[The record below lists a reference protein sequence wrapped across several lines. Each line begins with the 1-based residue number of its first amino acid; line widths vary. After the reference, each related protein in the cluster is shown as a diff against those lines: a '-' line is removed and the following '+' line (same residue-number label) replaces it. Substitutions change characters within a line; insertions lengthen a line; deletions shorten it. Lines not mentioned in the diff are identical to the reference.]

1 MDVSYTA
8 RLLTIFCKPNLIFF
22 SGCLKASDIP
32 TEHTASTVYLF
43 TCFSVNMKLFLM
55 SSLRWILARVHT
67 VASLPVIVPLDPL
80 YPYIWRYWMLI
91 HELMFEILMA
101 SEQV

>member
-22 SGCLKASDIP
+22 SGCLKTSDIP

-43 TCFSVNMKLFLM
+43 TCFSVNIKLFLM
-55 SSLRWILARVHT
+55 SSLRWILAMVS
-67 VASLPVIVPLDPL
+67 AGALPVCF
-80 YPYIWRYWMLI
+80 LI
-91 HELMFEILMA
+91 H
-101 SEQV
+101 SPPTSGDTGC